1 MDNSLNGVPTA
12 DKQFLSR
19 KRFSQDTTDGM
30 VGVGEI

>member
-12 DKQFLSR
+12 DKQFLSG
-19 KRFSQDTTDGM
+19 KWFSQDTSDGM